1 MNYVHTD
8 RERFD
13 ERTANI
19 LVACGQQLTDLV
31 GYLEIIADDYAAA
44 NDDYLDTYGRYEAMR
59 QATIKRVG
67 IVTSPEQ
74 VPPEE
79 LELARKT
86 DAAGQKLYLRVE
98 TFYLFA
104 KILLDQLAAFIPYYF
119 GPGRGVKLSKHS
131 QLKAALPVLAEQK
144 CISLPDS
151 LTARIDELTR
161 RISVYRDWNITHG
174 HSPRTFQGMVID
186 LATGEAKVS
195 THRLYPRDA
204 AETGQDSETPN
215 TLLPLIENYMIE
227 LFAFVATNS
236 DKTGLATGGGAPPS
250 PEP

>member
-1 MNYVHTD
+1 MNFVNAD

-13 ERTANI
+13 ESAGNI
-19 LVACGQQLTDLV
+19 LFAYGRQLAQLV

-44 NDDYLDTYGRYEAMR
+44 NDDYLDTYGRYETMR
-59 QATIKRVG
+59 QATMKRVG

-86 DAAGQKLYLRVE
+86 DLAGQKLYLRVE

-104 KILLDQLAAFIPYYF
+104 KILLDQLAAFVPYYL

-144 CISLPDS
+144 SLSIPDS
-151 LTARIDELTR
+151 LAARIDELTR
-161 RISVYRDWNITHG
+161 RISDYRDWHITHG
-174 HSPRTFQGMVID
+174 HSPRRFRGMVID
-186 LATGEAKVS
+186 LATGEATVS

-204 AETGQDSETPN
+204 AETGQDSETPT
-215 TLLPLIENYMIE
+215 TLLPLIENYMID
-227 LFAFVATNS
+227 LFAFIARNS
-236 DKTGLATGGGAPPS
+236 DKAELAKGGGAPPS